1 MGYNGKMDLYRR
13 LLRYLRPYLRQFFLA
28 LSFMFVVALT
38 TAGTALLVRPIL
50 DDIFMSRMANMLW
63 PLTAGIIVLYVLKG
77 WASYV
82 QSFKMKKIGQAVV
95 RDIRNDLFSHLQKLS
110 LSFFH
115 KHSTGSIISRFVNDI
130 LLVQE
135 SVTMA
140 LASLLRD
147 TLTIICLVGVIFYR
161 DWRLA
166 IIAVVVLPAALYP
179 ITRFGRTSRRVGK
192 KSQVQ
197 IGTLSAILHESVTGA
212 KVVRAF
218 TMEEEEIKRFKAE
231 NGRLYSLYL
240 KMKRVEALSPAVME
254 VLGSLGAAGV
264 VLFGGYQVINE
275 SMTPGTFFSFL
286 TAVLLL
292 YQPIKRLATVNN
304 RIQEALAASDRVF
317 AVLDT
322 EPDILD
328 SEGAADLE
336 AVTAGVTF
344 RNVTFGYNSNMIL
357 RDLELEAVVG
367 EKVAIVGASG
377 AGKSTLVNLIPRFYD
392 PVEGAVLVDGTDI
405 REVTLRSLRSLIGLV
420 TQETILFNDTIYA
433 NIAYGRPGATKE
445 QIVEAARA
453 AYAHDFVTSLPKGYE
468 TMVGERGLMISGGE
482 RQRICIARAILKD
495 APVLIL
501 DEATSALDSEAAKI
515 VQDALGNLLQGK
527 TAFII
532 AHSFATVLK
541 ADRIAVLDDGRIVQQ
556 GKHQEL
562 LESSPLYRRL
572 YELQFQSQE
581 ELTSAPSGDQGP

>member
-1 MGYNGKMDLYRR
+1 MDLYRR
-13 LLRYLRPYLRQFFLA
+13 LLSYLRPYLRQFFLA
-28 LSFMFVVALT
+28 LFFMLIVALT

-50 DDIFMSRMANMLW
+50 DDIFMNRMASMLW

-82 QSFKMKKIGQAVV
+82 QAYKMKKIGQAVV
-95 RDIRNDLFSHLQKLS
+95 RDIRNNLFSHLQRLS
-110 LSFFH
+110 LSFYH
-115 KHSTGSIISRFVNDI
+115 RHSTGSLISRFVNDI

-166 IIAVVVLPAALYP
+166 IVAVVVLPAALYP

-197 IGTLSAILHESVTGA
+197 MGNLSAILHESVTGA

-231 NGRLYSLYL
+231 NSRLYSLYL

-264 VLFGGYQVINE
+264 VLFGGYQVING

-317 AVLDT
+317 AILDT
-322 EPDILD
+322 EPDVLD
-328 SEGAADLE
+328 REGAANLE
-336 AVTAGVTF
+336 TVTGGVTF
-344 RNVTFGYNSNMIL
+344 RDVTFGYSSDMIL
-357 RDLELEAVVG
+357 RDLDLEVAVG

-392 PVEGAVLVDGTDI
+392 TAEGAVLVDGIDI
-405 REVTLRSLRSLIGLV
+405 RELSLRSLRSLIGLV

-433 NIAYGRPGATKE
+433 NIAYGRPGAAKE

-453 AYAHDFVTSLPKGYE
+453 AYAHDFITSLPKGYE
-468 TMVGERGLMISGGE
+468 TVVGERGLMISGGE

-495 APVLIL
+495 APILIL

-562 LESSPLYRRL
+562 LGKSPLYRRL
-572 YELQFQSQE
+572 YELQFQDQE
-581 ELTSAPSGDQGP
+581 DLSSAPSGD

>member
-1 MGYNGKMDLYRR
+1 MELYRR
-13 LLRYLRPYLRQFFLA
+13 LLRYLGPYRRPFFLA
-28 LSFMFVVALT
+28 LFFMFIVALT

-50 DDIFMSRMANMLW
+50 DDIFMSKMAHMLW
-63 PLTAGIIVLYVLKG
+63 PLTAGIIGLYVLKG
-77 WASYV
+77 WASYI
-82 QSFKMKKIGQAVV
+82 QAYKMKKIGQAVV
-95 RDIRNDLFSHLQKLS
+95 RDIRNDLFAHLQKLS
-110 LSFFH
+110 LSFYH

-147 TLTIICLVGVIFYR
+147 SLTIICLVGVIFYR

-197 IGTLSAILHESVTGA
+197 MGALSSILHESATGA

-218 TMEEEEIKRFKAE
+218 TMEEGEIERFRAE

-254 VLGSLGAAGV
+254 ILGSLGAAGV

-275 SMTPGTFFSFL
+275 TMTPGTFFSFL

-304 RIQEALAASDRVF
+304 RIQEALSASDRIF
-317 AVLDT
+317 AVLDI
-322 EPDILD
+322 EPEVVDRKDAALLESIGD
-328 SEGAADLE
+328 S
-336 AVTAGVTF
+336 VTF
-344 RNVTFGYNSNMIL
+344 SGVTFGYGGNKVLKN
-357 RDLELEAVVG
+357 LELEVAAG

-377 AGKSTLVNLIPRFYD
+377 AGKSTLVNLVPRFYD
-392 PVEGAVLVDGTDI
+392 PGEGSVLVDGKDI
-405 REVTLRSLRSLIGLV
+405 RDVTLKSLRTQIGLV
-420 TQETILFNDTIYA
+420 TQETVLFNDTIYY
-433 NIAYGRPGATKE
+433 NIACGRPGASRE
-445 QIVEAARA
+445 EVEEAARA
-453 AYAHDFVTSLPKGYE
+453 AYAHDFITSLSGGYE
-468 TMVGERGLMISGGE
+468 TVVGERGLMISGGE

-495 APVLIL
+495 APILIL
-501 DEATSALDSEAAKI
+501 DEATSALDSEAAAI

-556 GKHQEL
+556 GTHQEL
-562 LESSPLYRRL
+562 MESSPLYRRL
-572 YELQFQSQE
+572 YELQFQDQE
-581 ELTSAPSGDQGP
+581 ALPPA

>member
-1 MGYNGKMDLYRR
+1 
-13 LLRYLRPYLRQFFLA
+13 
-28 LSFMFVVALT
+28 MFIVALT

-50 DDIFMSRMANMLW
+50 DDIFMSKMANMLW
-63 PLTAGIIVLYVLKG
+63 PLTAGIIALYVLKG
-77 WASYV
+77 WSSYV
-82 QSFKMKKIGQAVV
+82 QAYKMKKIGQAVV
-95 RDIRNDLFSHLQKLS
+95 RDIRNDLFAHLQKLS
-110 LSFFH
+110 LSFYH

-147 TLTIICLVGVIFYR
+147 SLTILCLVGVIFYR

-197 IGTLSAILHESVTGA
+197 MGALSSILHESATGA

-218 TMEEEEIKRFKAE
+218 TMEEGEIERFRAE
-231 NGRLYSLYL
+231 NSRLYSLYL

-254 VLGSLGAAGV
+254 ILGSLGAAGV
-264 VLFGGYQVINE
+264 VLFGGYQVINGT
-275 SMTPGTFFSFL
+275 MTAGTFFSFL

-304 RIQEALAASDRVF
+304 RIQEALSASDRIF
-317 AVLDT
+317 AVLDI
-322 EPDILD
+322 EPEIVDR
-328 SEGAADLE
+328 EGAGILE
-336 AVTAGVTF
+336 SVRDSVTF
-344 RNVTFGYNSNMIL
+344 SGVTFGYGEDKVLEN
-357 RDLELEAVVG
+357 LELEVAAG

-377 AGKSTLVNLIPRFYD
+377 AGKSTLVNLVPRFYD
-392 PVEGAVLVDGTDI
+392 PVEGAVLVDGRDI
-405 REVTLRSLRSLIGLV
+405 RDVTLKSLR
-420 TQETILFNDTIYA
+420 TQEV
-433 NIAYGRPGATKE
+433 E
-445 QIVEAARA
+445 EAARA
-453 AYAHDFVTSLPKGYE
+453 AYAHDFITSLSGGYE
-468 TMVGERGLMISGGE
+468 TVVGERGLMISGGE

-495 APVLIL
+495 APILIL
-501 DEATSALDSEAAKI
+501 DEATSALDSEAASI

-541 ADRIAVLDDGRIVQQ
+541 ADRIAVLDEGRIVQQ
-556 GKHQEL
+556 GTHQEL
-562 LESSPLYRRL
+562 MEKSPLYRRL
-572 YELQFQSQE
+572 YELQFQDQE
-581 ELTSAPSGDQGP
+581 ELPSPPAGDR

>member
-1 MGYNGKMDLYRR
+1 MNLYRR

-28 LSFMFVVALT
+28 LFFMLIVALT

-50 DDIFMSRMANMLW
+50 DDIFMNRMAHMLW
-63 PLTAGIIVLYVLKG
+63 PLTAGIVALYVLKG

-82 QSFKMKKIGQAVV
+82 QAFKMKKIGQAVV
-95 RDIRNDLFSHLQKLS
+95 RDIRNDLFSHLQRLS

-135 SVTMA
+135 AVTMA

-166 IIAVVVLPAALYP
+166 VVAVVVLPVALYP

-231 NGRLYSLYL
+231 NSRLYSLYL

-264 VLFGGYQVINE
+264 VFFGGRQVINGN
-275 SMTPGTFFSFL
+275 MTPGTFFSFL

-304 RIQEALAASDRVF
+304 RIQEALAASDRIF
-317 AVLDT
+317 AILDT

-328 SEGAADLE
+328 CEGAADLE
-336 AVTAGVTF
+336 SVTSGVTF
-344 RNVTFGYNSNMIL
+344 RNVTFGYNSDMIL
-357 RDLELEAVVG
+357 RDLDLEVAVG

-377 AGKSTLVNLIPRFYD
+377 AGKSTLVNLIPRFFD
-392 PVEGAVLVDGTDI
+392 PARGAVLVDGTDI
-405 REVTLRSLRSLIGLV
+405 RKTTLRSLRSLIGLV

-445 QIVEAARA
+445 QIVEAARV
-453 AYAHDFVTSLPKGYE
+453 AYAHDFITSLPRGYE
-468 TMVGERGLMISGGE
+468 TVVGERGLMISGGE

-495 APVLIL
+495 APILIL

-515 VQDALGNLLQGK
+515 VQEALGNLLQGK

-562 LESSPLYRRL
+562 LENSPLYRRL
-572 YELQFQSQE
+572 YEMQFQ
-581 ELTSAPSGDQGP
+581 DQPEKA

>member
-1 MGYNGKMDLYRR
+1 MELYRR
-13 LLRYLRPYLRQFFLA
+13 LLKYLRPYHRQFFLA
-28 LSFMFVVALT
+28 LFFMLIVALT

-50 DDIFMSRMANMLW
+50 DDIFMSKMSHMLW
-63 PLTAGIIVLYVLKG
+63 PLTAGIIALYVLKG
-77 WASYV
+77 WSTYV
-82 QSFKMKKIGQAVV
+82 QAFKMKKIGQAVV
-95 RDIRNDLFSHLQKLS
+95 RDIRNDLFAHLQKLS
-110 LSFFH
+110 LSFYH

-147 TLTIICLVGVIFYR
+147 SLTIICLVGVIFYR

-166 IIAVVVLPAALYP
+166 VIAVVVLPAALYP

-197 IGTLSAILHESVTGA
+197 MGALSSILHESATGA

-218 TMEEEEIKRFKAE
+218 TMEEGEIERFRAE
-231 NGRLYSLYL
+231 NSRLYSLYL

-264 VLFGGYQVINE
+264 VLFGGYQVINGT
-275 SMTPGTFFSFL
+275 MTAGTFFSFL

-304 RIQEALAASDRVF
+304 RIQEALSASDRIF
-317 AVLDT
+317 AVLDI
-322 EPDILD
+322 EPEIVDR
-328 SEGAADLE
+328 EGAGVLE
-336 AVTAGVTF
+336 GVRDGVTF
-344 RNVTFGYNSNMIL
+344 GGVTFGYGGDKVLEN
-357 RDLELEAVVG
+357 LELEVAAG

-377 AGKSTLVNLIPRFYD
+377 AGKSTLVNLVPRFYD

-405 REVTLRSLRSLIGLV
+405 RDVTLKSLRTQIGLV
-420 TQETILFNDTIYA
+420 TQETILFNDTIYY
-433 NIAYGRPGATKE
+433 NIARGRPGAARE
-445 QIVEAARA
+445 EVEAAARA
-453 AYAHDFVTSLPKGYE
+453 AYAHDFITSLSGGYE
-468 TMVGERGLMISGGE
+468 TVVGERGLMISGGE

-495 APVLIL
+495 APILIL
-501 DEATSALDSEAAKI
+501 DEATSALDSEAASI

-541 ADRIAVLDDGRIVQQ
+541 ADRIAVLDEGRIVQQ
-556 GKHQEL
+556 GSHQEL
-562 LESSPLYRRL
+562 MEKSPLYRRL
-572 YELQFQSQE
+572 YELQFQDQE
-581 ELTSAPSGDQGP
+581 ELPSPPAGDR

>member
-1 MGYNGKMDLYRR
+1 MNLYRR

-28 LSFMFVVALT
+28 LFFMLIVALT

-50 DDIFMSRMANMLW
+50 DDIFMNRMAHMLW
-63 PLTAGIIVLYVLKG
+63 PLTAGIVALYVLKG

-82 QSFKMKKIGQAVV
+82 QAFKMKKIGQAVV
-95 RDIRNDLFSHLQKLS
+95 RDIRND
-110 LSFFH
+110 FFH

-135 SVTMA
+135 AVTMA

-166 IIAVVVLPAALYP
+166 VVAVVVLPVALYP

-231 NGRLYSLYL
+231 NSRLYSLYL

-264 VLFGGYQVINE
+264 VFFGGRQVINGN
-275 SMTPGTFFSFL
+275 MTPGTFFSFL

-304 RIQEALAASDRVF
+304 RIQEALAASD
-317 AVLDT
+317 AT
-322 EPDILD
+322 
-328 SEGAADLE
+328 
-336 AVTAGVTF
+336 TAT
-344 RNVTFGYNSNMIL
+344 
-357 RDLELEAVVG
+357 
-367 EKVAIVGASG
+367 
-377 AGKSTLVNLIPRFYD
+377 
-392 PVEGAVLVDGTDI
+392 
-405 REVTLRSLRSLIGLV
+405 
-420 TQETILFNDTIYA
+420 
-433 NIAYGRPGATKE
+433 
-445 QIVEAARA
+445 
-453 AYAHDFVTSLPKGYE
+453 
-468 TMVGERGLMISGGE
+468 
-482 RQRICIARAILKD
+482 
-495 APVLIL
+495 
-501 DEATSALDSEAAKI
+501 
-515 VQDALGNLLQGK
+515 
-527 TAFII
+527 
-532 AHSFATVLK
+532 
-541 ADRIAVLDDGRIVQQ
+541 
-556 GKHQEL
+556 
-562 LESSPLYRRL
+562 
-572 YELQFQSQE
+572 
-581 ELTSAPSGDQGP
+581 

>member
-1 MGYNGKMDLYRR
+1 MRYNALMELYRR
-13 LLRYLRPYLRQFFLA
+13 LLRYLGPYQRQFFLA
-28 LSFMFVVALT
+28 LFFMFIVALT

-50 DDIFMSRMANMLW
+50 DDIFMSKMAHMLW
-63 PLTAGIIVLYVLKG
+63 PLTAGIILLYVLKG

-82 QSFKMKKIGQAVV
+82 QAYKMKKIGQAVV
-95 RDIRNDLFSHLQKLS
+95 RDIRNDLFAHLQKLS
-110 LSFFH
+110 LSFYH
-115 KHSTGSIISRFVNDI
+115 EHSTGSIISRFVNDI

-147 TLTIICLVGVIFYR
+147 SLTIICLVGVIFYR

-192 KSQVQ
+192 KSQIQ
-197 IGTLSAILHESVTGA
+197 MGALSSILHESATGA

-218 TMEEEEIKRFKAE
+218 TMEEGEIKRFRAE

-254 VLGSLGAAGV
+254 ILGSLGAAGV

-275 SMTPGTFFSFL
+275 TMSPGTFFSFL

-304 RIQEALAASDRVF
+304 RIQEALSASDRIFAILDIDPEIVDREGA
-317 AVLDT
+317 AVLDS
-322 EPDILD
+322 IRN
-328 SEGAADLE
+328 
-336 AVTAGVTF
+336 GVTF
-344 RNVTFGYNSNMIL
+344 SDVTFGYTGDTVL
-357 RDLELEAVVG
+357 RSLELEVAVG

-377 AGKSTLVNLIPRFYD
+377 AGKSTLVNLVPRFYD
-392 PVEGAVLVDGTDI
+392 PGEGAILVDGTDI
-405 REVTLRSLRSLIGLV
+405 RDVTLKSLRSLIGLV
-420 TQETILFNDTIYA
+420 TQETILFNDTIYH
-433 NIAYGRPGATKE
+433 NIVCGRPGATRE
-445 QIVEAARA
+445 EVEAAARA
-453 AYAHDFVTSLPKGYE
+453 AYAHDFITSLSGGYE
-468 TMVGERGLMISGGE
+468 TVVGERGLMISGGE

-495 APVLIL
+495 APILIL
-501 DEATSALDSEAAKI
+501 DEATSALDSEAASI

-541 ADRIAVLDDGRIVQQ
+541 ADRIAVLDEGRIVQQ
-556 GKHQEL
+556 GTHQEL
-562 LESSPLYRRL
+562 MESSPLYRRL
-572 YELQFQSQE
+572 YELQFQEQQE
-581 ELTSAPSGDQGP
+581 LPPAGPGG

>member
-1 MGYNGKMDLYRR
+1 MELYRR
-13 LLRYLRPYLRQFFLA
+13 LLGYLKPYHRQFFLA
-28 LSFMFVVALT
+28 LFFMLVVALT

-50 DDIFMSRMANMLW
+50 DDIFMSRMAHMLW
-63 PLTAGIIVLYVLKG
+63 PLTAGIIALYVLKG

-82 QSFKMKKIGQAVV
+82 QAYKMKKIGQAVV
-95 RDIRNDLFSHLQKLS
+95 RDIRNDLFAHLQDLS
-110 LSFFH
+110 LTFFH
-115 KHSTGSIISRFVNDI
+115 KNTTGSIISRFVNDI

-147 TLTIICLVGVIFYR
+147 TLTIICLIGVIFYR

-166 IIAVVVLPAALYP
+166 IIAVVVLPAAIYP

-197 IGTLSAILHESVTGA
+197 MGALSSILHESATGA

-218 TMEEEEIKRFKAE
+218 TMEEEEIRRFREE
-231 NGRLYSLYL
+231 NSRLYTLYL

-264 VLFGGYQVINE
+264 VLFGGYQVI
-275 SMTPGTFFSFL
+275 SGSLTPGTFFSFL

-304 RIQEALAASDRVF
+304 RIQEALAASDRIF
-317 AVLDT
+317 AILDT
-322 EPDILD
+322 KPDIVEK
-328 SEGAADLE
+328 EGAQ
-336 AVTAGVTF
+336 AVEEVRRSVTF
-344 RNVTFGYNSNMIL
+344 RDVTFGYGEGSVL
-357 RDLELEAVVG
+357 RRLDLEVKVG

-377 AGKSTLVNLIPRFYD
+377 AGKSTMVNLIPRFYD
-392 PVEGAVLVDGTDI
+392 TTEGAVLVDGTDV
-405 REVTLRSLRSLIGLV
+405 RDLTLRSLRSLIGLV
-420 TQETILFNDTIYA
+420 TQETILFNDTIHA
-433 NIAYGRPGATKE
+433 NIACGRPGASRE
-445 QIVEAARA
+445 EVMEAARA
-453 AYAHDFVTSLPKGYE
+453 AYAHDFITSLSRGYE
-468 TMVGERGLMISGGE
+468 TTVGERGLMISGGE

-495 APVLIL
+495 APILIL

-515 VQDALGNLLQGK
+515 VQEALENLLQGK

-541 ADRIAVLDDGRIVQQ
+541 ADRIAVLDEGRIVQE
-556 GKHQEL
+556 GTHQEL
-562 LESSPLYRRL
+562 MAKSPLYRRL
-572 YELQFQSQE
+572 YELQFQDQE
-581 ELTSAPSGDQGP
+581 ELSSPRSEE

>member
-1 MGYNGKMDLYRR
+1 MDLYRR
-13 LLRYLRPYLRQFFLA
+13 LLSYLRPYLRQFFLA
-28 LSFMFVVALT
+28 LFFMLIVALT

-50 DDIFMSRMANMLW
+50 DDIFMNRMASMLW

-82 QSFKMKKIGQAVV
+82 QAYKMKKIGQAVV
-95 RDIRNDLFSHLQKLS
+95 RDIRNNLFSHLQRLS
-110 LSFFH
+110 LSFYH
-115 KHSTGSIISRFVNDI
+115 RHSTGSLISRFVNDI

-166 IIAVVVLPAALYP
+166 IVAVVVLPAALYP

-197 IGTLSAILHESVTGA
+197 MGNLSAILHESVTGA

-231 NGRLYSLYL
+231 NSRLYSLYL

-264 VLFGGYQVINE
+264 VLFGGYQVING

-317 AVLDT
+317 AILDT
-322 EPDILD
+322 EPDVLD
-328 SEGAADLE
+328 SEGAANLE
-336 AVTAGVTF
+336 TVTGGVTF
-344 RNVTFGYNSNMIL
+344 RDVTFGYSSDMIL
-357 RDLELEAVVG
+357 RDLDLEVAVG

-392 PVEGAVLVDGTDI
+392 TAEGAVLVDGIDI
-405 REVTLRSLRSLIGLV
+405 RELSLRSLRSLIGLV

-433 NIAYGRPGATKE
+433 NIAYGRPGAAKE

-453 AYAHDFVTSLPKGYE
+453 AYAHDFITSLPKGYE
-468 TMVGERGLMISGGE
+468 TVVGERGLMISGGE

-495 APVLIL
+495 APILLL

-562 LESSPLYRRL
+562 LGKSPLYRRL
-572 YELQFQSQE
+572 YELQFQDQE
-581 ELTSAPSGDQGP
+581 DLSSAPSGD